1 MIKVTW
7 IFSIHHCPVNNV
19 VVVRLPYCLIS
30 GAWWSKRATRPK
42 KHELGGIHSTQIRD
56 NCGIWSVWSCVL
68 AFQHR
73 GSLHMV
79 VASSLE
85 TRKSVDRGQTHRK
98 YWNFWAS
105 FSLFT
110 AGEERTGRD
119 GRSFFEAIRW
129 DLRSKQPQQR
139 SNNDPITTCLIFSLN
154 IWISEYYLFLIYRTC
169 SCYTQ

>member
-1 MIKVTW
+1 MIIVTW
-7 IFSIHHCPVNNV
+7 LFSIHHCPVNNV

-42 KHELGGIHSTQIRD
+42 KHEPGGIHSTQIRG

-79 VASSLE
+79 VATSLE

-98 YWNFWAS
+98 YWSFWAS

-110 AGEERTGRD
+110 AGEERTGRG
-119 GRSFFEAIRW
+119 GRHFFGAIRW
-129 DLRSKQPQQR
+129 GLMQGIEK
-139 SNNDPITTCLIFSLN
+139 SNMCRVRRTPLFGTCTVAASLYGKTRG
-154 IWISEYYLFLIYRTC
+154 SVLCL
-169 SCYTQ
+169 S